1 MGSIF
6 KVPKYTPPA
15 QLDTSNKLLDEREAR
30 VDAKEQ
36 KELRQIASKS
46 RAQRKGGRLLVNQN
60 RAIPMLGTGP
70 GSTKIGRSR
79 QGGLLAGDFT
89 RQSLGS
95 GVSVRN
101 PRKKKL
107 GSESSQYG

>member
-1 MGSIF
+1 MGGS
-6 KVPKYTPPA
+6 P
-15 QLDTSNKLLDEREAR
+15 AR
-30 VDAKEQ
+30 VIKKIVSAPVKILSSPLGQRRPEVQ
-36 KELRQIASKS
+36 QRNIAQSEKDVQYKTKATGKKVT
-46 RAQRKGGRLLVNQN
+46 RRLMP
-60 RAIPMLGTGP
+60 RP